1 MNCAI
6 CGTWNPD
13 GEHRCQHCGRRFPPP
28 FGPVAVHLTATA
40 PKLKADHAGPLPEP
54 PPAPSAREDGTQ
66 GTLFSMWEPRKVVPI
81 AGGAAAAPARRRRR
95 TAEVRREASP
105 MAGQQS
111 FEFSAPAP
119 VERRLLRTQVE
130 AVIFCD
136 APVASA
142 RHRAV
147 AAAIDLS
154 LILIASGL
162 FYIAFYFV
170 GGPPVLTRTSISFF
184 AAVPLIL
191 ALFYEGLWCF
201 AGSDT
206 PGCIWT
212 HLKVLDFDGHQPTVR
227 QRFLRVLGSFL
238 SVMAVGL
245 GYIWLFL
252 DEESLTW
259 QDHISKTFSTPVV
272 EGWHRH

>member
-1 MNCAI
+1 MNCGI

-13 GEHRCQHCGRRFPPP
+13 AEHRCQHCGRRFPTPG
-28 FGPVAVHLTATA
+28 GPVAVHLTATA
-40 PKLKADHAGPLPEP
+40 PKLIADLAAASQEPPLP
-54 PPAPSAREDGTQ
+54 AAAQADGAQ
-66 GTLFSMWEPRKVVPI
+66 GTLFSIREPRKVVPI
-81 AGGAAAAPARRRRR
+81 AGGAAAATARHKRR
-95 TAEVRREASP
+95 TGQMRRDAAP
-105 MAGQQS
+105 MPGQQS

-119 VERRLLRTQVE
+119 VERKRLRNQVE

-147 AAAIDLS
+147 AAAVDLS

-162 FYIAFYFV
+162 FYAAFYFV
-170 GGPPVLTRTSISFF
+170 GGPPVLTRTSIPFF
-184 AAVPLIL
+184 VAVPLIL

-212 HLKVLDFDGHQPTVR
+212 KLKVLDFDGHQPTVG
-227 QRFLRVLGSFL
+227 QRFQRVLGNFL

-259 QDHISKTFSTPVV
+259 QDHISKTFPTPVV
-272 EGWHRH
+272 VDWHRR